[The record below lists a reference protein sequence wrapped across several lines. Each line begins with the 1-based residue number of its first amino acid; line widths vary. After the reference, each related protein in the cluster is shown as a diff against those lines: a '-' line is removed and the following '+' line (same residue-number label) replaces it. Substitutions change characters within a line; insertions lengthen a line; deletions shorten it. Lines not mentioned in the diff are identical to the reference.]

1 MKKLLFSTAFA
12 VMFCVNAA
20 SADEVQDAA
29 DEAQIPM
36 QYLEINQKCENNNI
50 EKYNL
55 CLKEAL
61 LKIINASFTE
71 VQIQNLNLQLTGI
84 EKQVAEAELDENDP
98 KVQALEND
106 PERIKE
112 FRAQNMNLIWKRLL
126 IEMINSLK
134 KAMEAQEI

>member
-12 VMFCVNAA
+12 VMFFVNTA
-20 SADEVQDAA
+20 SANKIQDAA

-36 QYLEINQKCENNNI
+36 QYLEINQKCENNKI
-50 EKYNL
+50 ENYNL
-55 CLKEAL
+55 CLKDAL
-61 LKIINASFTE
+61 LKIINKSFTAE
-71 VQIQNLNLQLTGI
+71 QIQNLNLQLAGI

-98 KVQALEND
+98 TVQALEND

-126 IEMINSLK
+126 IETINSLK